1 MHAWRHRF
9 ACLLAAAGLVLA
21 APACAL
27 DPELPPERYTITRW
41 SADDGLPHSQIHD
54 IDQSPDGFLWVTTW
68 EGTAR
73 FDGLGFS
80 EVARLHDSSGAPRP
94 SRRLWRDA
102 DGSMLVAVD
111 GPGLVRVPPNG
122 EARPA
127 CRDIAV
133 LQVSQ
138 LAPGIDGVP
147 WLAARDGLYRLLADG
162 RCTRVAGGQSLAG
175 RTVHG
180 MLAQEDGSLWL
191 GLRGGLFRWHGGRL
205 EALGERLGL
214 PAGEVRAL
222 VRDAGGATWIASER
236 GVWRHRDG
244 RLQAM
249 RAERAEGLLLDDAGA
264 LWVTGTDSVVLR
276 HRNGRW
282 HRWGEDEGVVGYAT
296 GALFQDRE
304 GLVWFGTTHGLFRIA
319 DGPVRGIA
327 RQPGLPSDYIRS
339 VLQTGDGQ
347 VWIGHS
353 LGLSRIRDARPELLF
368 PLPGTP
374 PSSVLALAPAAGGG
388 VWAGTYNR
396 GVLRVGPGDP
406 APVRPL
412 ATGDH
417 PLATEQVRA
426 LLEDPDGTL
435 WIGTERGLV
444 AWRDGRLD
452 PQPLPGLPALP
463 VRALQRSGDGRLWIG
478 QLGGMAWRE
487 PDGHLVVL
495 RPDQGFPAQ
504 SAFDFLHDADGGTWV
519 ASNRGVLH
527 QRDGGWR
534 QYGATQGLRGSS
546 VFRLLD
552 DAHGNLWMSGNHGVM
567 RVPRR
572 SFEAVD
578 RGARARLDVQVFD
591 RDDGMPSRQANGGSA
606 PAGWR
611 MANGEVW
618 LPTASG
624 VAVFDP
630 ALVME
635 RGRGEVPLVI
645 DALQI
650 DGRQLAPSEVG
661 VLQPGARVQIRY
673 AGLSLRQPNALRYR
687 YRMQGVDADWIEA
700 GTARE
705 VTYTNL
711 PTGRLRFEVQVA
723 HAPAD
728 WSRPAASTGV
738 DLQVDP
744 PWWARPWAVVPGAA
758 TLLLAFVLLHQ
769 ALGRRQRRRARAL
782 EAEVAQRTAQ
792 LREKNRELEEASRQR
807 ERLVE
812 QLAHQAS
819 HDPLTGLPN
828 RRAGDQRLASALQQ
842 ADAAH
847 APMCV
852 AIVDLDRFKH
862 INDRYGHQGGDRVLA
877 QVARQMQA
885 SLRRPGLSVS
895 RLGGEEFLVVMRDTA
910 LPAAVSLLER
920 ARRDIAALTIG
931 PDEDVAIACTISAGV
946 VERNGHE
953 GADALLQRADAALY
967 EAKRQGRDR
976 VVTG

>member
-1 MHAWRHRF
+1 MAGAW
-9 ACLLAAAGLVLA
+9 LALAG
-21 APACAL
+21 PACAL

-54 IDQSPDGFLWVTTW
+54 IGQSPDGFLWVTTW

-73 FDGLGFS
+73 FDGLDFS
-80 EVARLHDSSGAPRP
+80 EVARLNDPTGGRRP

-111 GPGLVRVPPNG
+111 GPGLLRVPAVG
-122 EARPA
+122 AARPA
-127 CRDIAV
+127 CRDIDA

-138 LAPGIDGVP
+138 LAPGADGLP
-147 WLAARDGLYRLLADG
+147 WLAARDGLYRLQSDG

-175 RTVHG
+175 RTVNG
-180 MLAQEDGSLWL
+180 MLAQADGSLWL
-191 GLRGGLFRWHGGRL
+191 GLRGGLFRWQGGRL

-214 PAGEVRAL
+214 PAGEVRGL
-222 VRDAGGATWIASER
+222 VRDAGGDIWIASEH
-236 GVWRHRDG
+236 GVWRYRGG
-244 RLQAM
+244 RLQAV
-249 RAERAEGLLLDDAGA
+249 RPERAEGLLLDDSGA
-264 LWVTGTDSVVLR
+264 LWVAGTDSVVLR
-276 HRNGRW
+276 HRDGRW
-282 HRWGEDEGVVGYAT
+282 HRWGEGEGVVGYAT

-339 VLQTGDGQ
+339 VLQTADGQ

-353 LGLSRIRDARPELLF
+353 LGLSRIRDTRPELLF
-368 PLPGTP
+368 PQPGTQ

-396 GVLRVGPGDP
+396 GVLRVGPGVP

-417 PLATEQVRA
+417 PLAAEQVRA

-444 AWRDGRLD
+444 AWRDGRFD

-463 VRALQRSGDGRLWIG
+463 VRALQRSEGGRLWIG

-495 RPDQGFPAQ
+495 RPGQGFPAQ
-504 SAFDFLHDADGGTWV
+504 SVFDFLHDADGGTWV

-527 QRDGGWR
+527 LRDGGWR
-534 QYGATQGLRGSS
+534 QYGAAQGLRGSS

-552 DAHGNLWMSGNHGVM
+552 DAYGNLWLSGNHGVA

-572 SFEAVD
+572 SFQAVD
-578 RGARARLDVQVFD
+578 RGDRARLDVQVFD

-611 MANGEVW
+611 LADGEVW

-630 ALVME
+630 GLVME
-635 RGRGEVPLVI
+635 RGRGDVPLVI
-645 DALQI
+645 DTLQV
-650 DGRQLAPSEVG
+650 DGRELAPADAG
-661 VLQPGARVQIRY
+661 VLQPGSRVQIRY

-687 YRMQGVDADWIEA
+687 YRMQGVDAHWIDA

-711 PTGRLRFEVQVA
+711 PAGRLRFEVQVA

-728 WSRPAASTGV
+728 WSRPAASTGFE
-738 DLQVDP
+738 LQVAA
-744 PWWARPWAVVPGAA
+744 PWWARPWAVLPAIG
-758 TLLLAFVLLHQ
+758 TLLLLFILLHHV
-769 ALGRRQRRRARAL
+769 LGRRQRRHARQL

-792 LREKNRELEEASRQR
+792 LREKNQELEEASRQR

-819 HDPLTGLPN
+819 HDSLTGLPN
-828 RRAGDQRLASALQQ
+828 RRAGDQQLAMALQQ

-847 APMCV
+847 TPLCV

-877 QVARQMQA
+877 HVAGQLQA
-885 SLRRPGLSVS
+885 SLREPSLFVA
-895 RLGGEEFLVVMRDTA
+895 RLGGEEFLVVLRETA
-910 LPAAVSLLER
+910 LAGALSLLER
-920 ARRDIAALTIG
+920 ARHDVAALAIA
-931 PDEDVAIACTISAGV
+931 PDSDDSIACTISAGV
-946 VERNGHE
+946 VERSGRE
-953 GADALLQRADAALY
+953 GAGALLQRADAALY

-976 VVTG
+976 IVAG